1 MSAVE
6 TAVLPPTQDEDG
18 EGPAGVYVSSS
29 VSGPDS
35 VTYNAS
41 LVILDPTD
49 DDIADSLVKTAL
61 AAAQLHG
68 AGAWFALQQRL
79 REDR

>member
-1 MSAVE
+1 M
-6 TAVLPPTQDEDG
+6 
-18 EGPAGVYVSSS
+18 
-29 VSGPDS
+29 
-35 VTYNAS
+35 TYNAN

-68 AGAWFALQQRL
+68 SGAWIALQQRL
-79 REDR
+79 REDL